1 MTTKEKA
8 ERYDGLMCAIGLHKR
23 MYENE
28 LEKIDGEIKNSNET
42 VGAMLIGKKY
52 AYKEIVEIFGKWG
65 LSDGRFV

>member
-1 MTTKEKA
+1 
-8 ERYDGLMCAIGLHKR
+8 

-28 LEKIDGEIKNSNET
+28 LEKIDGEIKNLNET

>member
-1 MTTKEKA
+1 MTIKEKA

-28 LEKIDGEIKNSNET
+28 LVKIEGEIKNSNET

-52 AYKEIVEIFGKWG
+52 AYKEIIEI
-65 LSDGRFV
+65 LARFCK